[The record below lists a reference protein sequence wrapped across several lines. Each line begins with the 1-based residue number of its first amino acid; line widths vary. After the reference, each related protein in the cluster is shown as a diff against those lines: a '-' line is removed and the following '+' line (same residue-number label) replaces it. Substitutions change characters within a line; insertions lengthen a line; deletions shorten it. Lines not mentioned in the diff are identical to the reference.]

1 MLKKKIGIYALILAM
16 AAAGL
21 AGCGTTEKANPSEK
35 PLSKSGDKEGD
46 KSFSVV
52 CTIFPEYDWT
62 KEILGEHADDAEIT
76 YLLDNGIDL
85 HNYQPTADDIL
96 TISSCDLFVYVGGE
110 SDEWVEN
117 ALAEATNK
125 DMKVINLMDVLGDSA
140 KVEELKEGMQESEH
154 EHSHDHNTDF
164 EDYDVKDRTLSEW
177 DGSWQSTYPLLLDGS
192 LDEVW
197 EHKAEEDDTM
207 SAEDYKK
214 KYTTAYETDVVTINI
229 NAPEIEYVTAEK
241 SIKAEYDYSGFYIRT
256 KDDGSKQVRYKFEK
270 KSGDDSAAKYIVFSD
285 HNIEPSEPEHFH
297 LYSGN
302 DGFDTLVEEGT
313 HFPTYYPSALTADDI
328 VEEMTG
334 GESHDHDHSKEVSTF
349 EDDEVKDRSLSDWAG
364 EWQSAYPLVLDGSLD
379 EAWEHKSEDGSMT
392 AEEYKDYYTI
402 GYKTDISSV
411 KIDGDNITFTYDDG
425 KTVSSDYEY
434 TGYFIQNWST
444 GTKAA
449 MYRFEAVDKESGA
462 PVYIEFNDHMIEPE
476 KAEHFHLRMSNESY
490 DAIVDPE
497 GNWPTFFDAALTP
510 DEVCDEVIGHGHSD
524 EDEDEEEHE
533 HEDEHEEEHED
544 EHEHHH
550 EEGEEE
556 YDEHV
561 WLSVKNAKTICGA
574 IEKELEAI
582 DPDNAADYKA
592 NLESYTAK
600 LDELDNSFKTLVDS
614 ASSKTL
620 VFGDRFPFRYFVD
633 DYGLDYYAAFIGCSA
648 ETEASFET
656 IAFLADKV
664 NELDCGTIFTLENS
678 SKDIA
683 NSIISA
689 SGKSAE
695 IAELNSLQSI
705 SADDIANG
713 TSYLSIMQKNYDVLA
728 GVLK

>member
-21 AGCGTTEKANPSEK
+21 AGCGTAEKAYSSEK

-76 YLLDNGIDL
+76 YLLDNGVDL

-96 TISSCDLFVYVGGE
+96 KISSCDLFVYVGGE

-117 ALAEATNK
+117 ALAEANNE
-125 DMKVINLMDVLGDSA
+125 DMKVVELMDILGDSA
-140 KVEELKEGMQESEH
+140 KVEELKEGMQEDEH
-154 EHSHDHNTDF
+154 E
-164 EDYDVKDRTLSEW
+164 
-177 DGSWQSTYPLLLDGS
+177 
-192 LDEVW
+192 
-197 EHKAEEDDTM
+197 
-207 SAEDYKK
+207 
-214 KYTTAYETDVVTINI
+214 
-229 NAPEIEYVTAEK
+229 
-241 SIKAEYDYSGFYIRT
+241 
-256 KDDGSKQVRYKFEK
+256 
-270 KSGDDSAAKYIVFSD
+270 
-285 HNIEPSEPEHFH
+285 
-297 LYSGN
+297 
-302 DGFDTLVEEGT
+302 
-313 HFPTYYPSALTADDI
+313 
-328 VEEMTG
+328 
-334 GESHDHDHSKEVSTF
+334 HDHDHSKEVSTF

-392 AEEYKDYYTI
+392 AEEYKDHYTI

-600 LDELDNSFKTLVDS
+600 LDELDNSFKTLVDG
-614 ASSKTL
+614 AFSKTL

-695 IAELNSLQSI
+695 IAELNSIQSI

>member
-21 AGCGTTEKANPSEK
+21 AGCGTAEKANSSEK
-35 PLSKSGDKEGD
+35 PLSKSGGKEGD

-76 YLLDNGIDL
+76 YLLDNGVDL

-96 TISSCDLFVYVGGE
+96 KISSCDLFVYVGGE

-117 ALAEATNK
+117 ALAEANNE
-125 DMKVINLMDVLGDSA
+125 DMKVVELMDVLGDSA
-140 KVEELKEGMQESEH
+140 KVEELKEGMQEDEH
-154 EHSHDHNTDF
+154 E
-164 EDYDVKDRTLSEW
+164 
-177 DGSWQSTYPLLLDGS
+177 
-192 LDEVW
+192 
-197 EHKAEEDDTM
+197 
-207 SAEDYKK
+207 
-214 KYTTAYETDVVTINI
+214 
-229 NAPEIEYVTAEK
+229 
-241 SIKAEYDYSGFYIRT
+241 
-256 KDDGSKQVRYKFEK
+256 
-270 KSGDDSAAKYIVFSD
+270 
-285 HNIEPSEPEHFH
+285 
-297 LYSGN
+297 
-302 DGFDTLVEEGT
+302 
-313 HFPTYYPSALTADDI
+313 
-328 VEEMTG
+328 
-334 GESHDHDHSKEVSTF
+334 HDHDHSKEVSTF

-533 HEDEHEEEHED
+533 HEDEHEEEHEE

-561 WLSVKNAKTICGA
+561 WLSVKNAKNICGA

-656 IAFLADKV
+656 IAFLAEKV